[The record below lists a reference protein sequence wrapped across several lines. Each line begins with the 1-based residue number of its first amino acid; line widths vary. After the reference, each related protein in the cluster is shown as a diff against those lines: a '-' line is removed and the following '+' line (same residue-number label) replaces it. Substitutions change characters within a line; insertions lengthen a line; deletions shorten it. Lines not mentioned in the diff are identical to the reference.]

1 LHYVATGGELPMG
14 HWLGGELVRAHTHV
28 YIHRYLPDRARA
40 LSDRQQSNE
49 ALFSPLL
56 GCAF

>member
-1 LHYVATGGELPMG
+1 MLLRAGNYPWDIGLGESWYV
-14 HWLGGELVRAHTHV
+14 HTHV